1 MPNIIKVSSLG
12 FVDLDYSV
20 PATIEEYNAL
30 APKRNNPIL
39 EDAIDNIIK
48 HKVLSQFRNKFLD
61 AVEVKYKDIEGSAR
75 QNFGTEKTP
84 KWEQDMPYFN
94 RLIALVVTHEGGSP
108 SDAGAVAKVLGDLR
122 GLAQETL
129 SAQKF
134 NVADREPSTAGPS
147 VAKMYTE
154 WAEEAF
160 TKGVHEKLLGFL
172 NKACNT
178 SVAFTG
184 DVAADKATL
193 AKAIA
198 TNEKRK
204 RDLAAAATKAE
215 LFGLE

>member
-1 MPNIIKVSSLG
+1 MPTTIKVSSLG

-20 PATIEEYNAL
+20 PSTVEEYNAL

-61 AVEVKYKDIEGSAR
+61 AVEVKYKDIPGSAR

-84 KWEQDMPYFN
+84 KWEPDMPYFN
-94 RLIALVVTHEGGSP
+94 RLIALVVASEGGSA
-108 SDAGAVAKVLGDLR
+108 SDAGAVAAVIAQLR
-122 GLAQETL
+122 ELAQTTL
-129 SAQKF
+129 SAQVF
-134 NVADREPSTAGPS
+134 NVAEREPSTASPS

-154 WAEEAF
+154 WADEAF
-160 TKGVHEKLLGFL
+160 SKGVQEKLLGFL
-172 NKACNT
+172 NKACGST
-178 SVAFTG
+178 LAFVG
-184 DVAADKATL
+184 DDSADKATL

-215 LFGLE
+215 LFGL

>member
-1 MPNIIKVSSLG
+1 MPTTIKVSSLG

-20 PATIEEYNAL
+20 PSTIEEYNAL
-30 APKRNNPIL
+30 APKRVNPIL

-61 AVEVKYKDIEGSAR
+61 AVEAKYKDIEGSAR

-84 KWEQDMPYFN
+84 KWEPDMPYFN
-94 RLIALVVTHEGGSP
+94 RLIALVVSHNGGTP
-108 SDAGAVAKVLGDLR
+108 SDAGAVAAVIGELR
-122 GLAQETL
+122 ALAQTTL
-129 SAQKF
+129 TEQKF
-134 NVADREPSTAGPS
+134 NVAEREPSTASPS

-154 WAEEAF
+154 WADEAF
-160 TKGVHEKLLGFL
+160 AKGVQEKLLGFL
-172 NKACNT
+172 NKACNM

-184 DVAADKATL
+184 DVTADKASL